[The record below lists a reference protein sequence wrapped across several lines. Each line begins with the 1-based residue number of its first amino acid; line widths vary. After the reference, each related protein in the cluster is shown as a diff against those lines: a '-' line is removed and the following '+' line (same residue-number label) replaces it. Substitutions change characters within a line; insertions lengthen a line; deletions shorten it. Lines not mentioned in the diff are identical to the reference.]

1 MTTLEITLILVGI
14 VFLIGSFMVKDKLS
28 KNDLDKIADMSA
40 EELKVITEKEVKNAE
55 SAIDGMLNE
64 HIASKT
70 DETKRDLEKE
80 TNSKIMAINE
90 YSDTV
95 LDSINKSHNEIMF
108 LYSMLNDKHEELT
121 RLSGNIEKITAQAK
135 KTFKPVDASKINN
148 LSNKTVS
155 SAKPVGHAA
164 PVPNRQAVTES
175 RGIASSDTVTGTK
188 NTASVKT
195 QNVSAQNMMSQNVS
209 TQNIMS
215 QNVSTQNIMSQNT
228 VVRNNAA
235 SNTAVLNA
243 AVPNMAA
250 QNTVTQNAAASN
262 MPTRNMPAQNMTASN
277 AAMPSQNLSNTDVQS
292 SRVYDISE
300 INHNPQILRLYKSG
314 KDIVEIA
321 KELGLGKGEV
331 KLVIDLYNEGK

>member
-135 KTFKPVDASKINN
+135 KTFEPVDASKINN

-215 QNVSTQNIMSQNT
+215 QNT

-250 QNTVTQNAAASN
+250 QNTVAQNAAASN

-277 AAMPSQNLSNTDVQS
+277 VAMPSQNLSNTDVQS

>member
-55 SAIDGMLNE
+55 SAIDGMLDE

-121 RLSGNIEKITAQAK
+121 RLSGNIEKITAQAR
-135 KTFKPVDASKINN
+135 KTFEPAEASRINN
-148 LSNKTVS
+148 LSNKSVS
-155 SAKPVGHAA
+155 NVKPVVNAA
-164 PVPNRQAVTES
+164 PVSNRQAVTES
-175 RGIASSDTVTGTK
+175 RGIASSDVVTETK

-195 QNVSAQNMMSQNVS
+195 QNVSAQNMMSQHAAA
-209 TQNIMS
+209 QNI
-215 QNVSTQNIMSQNT
+215 VSQNT
-228 VVRNNAA
+228 VVRN
-235 SNTAVLNA
+235 TAVPNTV
-243 AVPNMAA
+243 VPNMAA
-250 QNTVTQNAAASN
+250 QNAVVQNAAVSN
-262 MPTRNMPAQNMTASN
+262 MTAQNMTASN
-277 AAMPSQNLSNTDVQS
+277 TAMQSRNLSDTDVQS
-292 SRVYDISE
+292 GRGYDISE

-314 KDIVEIA
+314 KNIVEIA

>member
-40 EELKVITEKEVKNAE
+40 EELKVITEKEIKNAE
-55 SAIDGMLNE
+55 LAIDGMLDE

-70 DETKRDLEKE
+70 DETKRNLEKE

-135 KTFKPVDASKINN
+135 KTFEPVEASKINN
-148 LSNKTVS
+148 LSNKTVLN
-155 SAKPVGHAA
+155 AKPVVNAA
-164 PVPNRQAVTES
+164 PVSNRQAVTES
-175 RGIASSDTVTGTK
+175 RGIASSDIVTGTK

-195 QNVSAQNMMSQNVS
+195 QNVSAQNMMSQHAAV
-209 TQNIMS
+209 
-215 QNVSTQNIMSQNT
+215 QNIMSQNT
-228 VVRNNAA
+228 VVRN
-235 SNTAVLNA
+235 TAVPNTV
-243 AVPNMAA
+243 VPNMAA
-250 QNTVTQNAAASN
+250 QNAVAQNVAVSN
-262 MPTRNMPAQNMTASN
+262 MTAQNMTASN
-277 AAMPSQNLSNTDVQS
+277 TAMQSRNLSDTDVQS
-292 SRVYDISE
+292 GRVYDISE

-314 KDIVEIA
+314 KNIVEIA

>member
-40 EELKVITEKEVKNAE
+40 EELKVITEKEIKNAE
-55 SAIDGMLNE
+55 SAIDGMLDE

-70 DETKRDLEKE
+70 DETKRNLEKE

-135 KTFKPVDASKINN
+135 KTFEPVEASKINN
-148 LSNKTVS
+148 LSNKTVLN
-155 SAKPVGHAA
+155 AKPVVNAA
-164 PVPNRQAVTES
+164 PVSNRQAVTES
-175 RGIASSDTVTGTK
+175 RGIASSDIVTGTK
-188 NTASVKT
+188 NTASVKK
-195 QNVSAQNMMSQNVS
+195 QNVSAQNMMSQHAAA
-209 TQNIMS
+209 
-215 QNVSTQNIMSQNT
+215 QNIMSQNT
-228 VVRNNAA
+228 VVRN
-235 SNTAVLNA
+235 T
-243 AVPNMAA
+243 AVPN
-250 QNTVTQNAAASN
+250 TVV
-262 MPTRNMPAQNMTASN
+262 PNMTASN
-277 AAMPSQNLSNTDVQS
+277 TTMQSRNLSDTDVQS
-292 SRVYDISE
+292 GRVYDISE

-314 KDIVEIA
+314 KNIVEIA

>member
-40 EELKVITEKEVKNAE
+40 EELKVITEKEIKNAE
-55 SAIDGMLNE
+55 SAIDGMLDE

-70 DETKRDLEKE
+70 DETKRNLEKE

-135 KTFKPVDASKINN
+135 KTFESVEASKINN
-148 LSNKTVS
+148 LSNKTVLN
-155 SAKPVGHAA
+155 AKPVVNAA
-164 PVPNRQAVTES
+164 PVSNRQAVTES
-175 RGIASSDTVTGTK
+175 RGIASSDIVTGTK
-188 NTASVKT
+188 NTASVKN
-195 QNVSAQNMMSQNVS
+195 QNVSAQNMMSQHAAA
-209 TQNIMS
+209 
-215 QNVSTQNIMSQNT
+215 QNIMSQNT
-228 VVRNNAA
+228 VVRN
-235 SNTAVLNA
+235 TAVPNTV
-243 AVPNMAA
+243 VPNMAA
-250 QNTVTQNAAASN
+250 QNAVAQNVAVSN
-262 MPTRNMPAQNMTASN
+262 MTAQNMTASN
-277 AAMPSQNLSNTDVQS
+277 TTMQSRNLSDTDVQS
-292 SRVYDISE
+292 GRVYDISE

-314 KDIVEIA
+314 KNIVEIA

>member
-40 EELKVITEKEVKNAE
+40 EELKVITEKEIKNAE
-55 SAIDGMLNE
+55 SAIDGMLDE

-135 KTFKPVDASKINN
+135 KTFEPVEASKINN
-148 LSNKTVS
+148 LSNKTMLN
-155 SAKPVGHAA
+155 AKPVVNAA
-164 PVPNRQAVTES
+164 PVSNRQAVTES
-175 RGIASSDTVTGTK
+175 RGIASSDIVTGTK
-188 NTASVKT
+188 NTASVKK
-195 QNVSAQNMMSQNVS
+195 QNVSAQNMMSQHAAA
-209 TQNIMS
+209 
-215 QNVSTQNIMSQNT
+215 QNIMSQNT
-228 VVRNNAA
+228 VVRN
-235 SNTAVLNA
+235 TAVPNTV
-243 AVPNMAA
+243 VPNMAA
-250 QNTVTQNAAASN
+250 QNAVVQNVAVSN
-262 MPTRNMPAQNMTASN
+262 MTAQNMTASN
-277 AAMPSQNLSNTDVQS
+277 TTMQSRNLSDTDVQS
-292 SRVYDISE
+292 GRVYDISE

-314 KDIVEIA
+314 KNIVEIA

>member
-40 EELKVITEKEVKNAE
+40 EELKVITEKEIKNAE
-55 SAIDGMLNE
+55 LAIDGMLDE

-135 KTFKPVDASKINN
+135 KTFEPVEASKINN
-148 LSNKTVS
+148 LSNKTVLN
-155 SAKPVGHAA
+155 AKPVVNAA
-164 PVPNRQAVTES
+164 PVSNRQAVTES
-175 RGIASSDTVTGTK
+175 RGIVSSDIVTGTK
-188 NTASVKT
+188 NTASVKK
-195 QNVSAQNMMSQNVS
+195 QNVSAQNMMSQHAAA
-209 TQNIMS
+209 
-215 QNVSTQNIMSQNT
+215 QNIMSQNT
-228 VVRNNAA
+228 VVRN
-235 SNTAVLNA
+235 TAVPNTV
-243 AVPNMAA
+243 VPNMAA
-250 QNTVTQNAAASN
+250 QNAVAQNVAVSN
-262 MPTRNMPAQNMTASN
+262 MTAQNMTASN
-277 AAMPSQNLSNTDVQS
+277 TAMQSRNLSDTDVQS
-292 SRVYDISE
+292 GRVYDISE

-314 KDIVEIA
+314 KNIVEIA

>member
-40 EELKVITEKEVKNAE
+40 EELKVITEKEIKNAE
-55 SAIDGMLNE
+55 LAIDGMLDE

-135 KTFKPVDASKINN
+135 KTFEPVEASKINN
-148 LSNKTVS
+148 LSNKTVLN
-155 SAKPVGHAA
+155 AKPVVNAA
-164 PVPNRQAVTES
+164 PVSNRQAVTES
-175 RGIASSDTVTGTK
+175 RGIASSDIVTGTK
-188 NTASVKT
+188 NTASVKK
-195 QNVSAQNMMSQNVS
+195 QNVSAQNMMSQHAAV
-209 TQNIMS
+209 
-215 QNVSTQNIMSQNT
+215 QNIMSQNT
-228 VVRNNAA
+228 VVRN
-235 SNTAVLNA
+235 TAVPNTV
-243 AVPNMAA
+243 VPNMAA
-250 QNTVTQNAAASN
+250 QNAVVQNVAVSN
-262 MPTRNMPAQNMTASN
+262 MTAQNMTASN
-277 AAMPSQNLSNTDVQS
+277 TAMQSRNLSDTDVQS
-292 SRVYDISE
+292 GRVYDISE

-314 KDIVEIA
+314 KNIVEIA

>member
-40 EELKVITEKEVKNAE
+40 EELKVITEKEIKNAE
-55 SAIDGMLNE
+55 LAIDGMLDE

-135 KTFKPVDASKINN
+135 KTFEPVEASKINN
-148 LSNKTVS
+148 LSNKTVLN
-155 SAKPVGHAA
+155 AKPVVNAA
-164 PVPNRQAVTES
+164 PVSNRQAVTES
-175 RGIASSDTVTGTK
+175 RGIASSDIVTGTK

-195 QNVSAQNMMSQNVS
+195 QNVSAQNMMSQHAAA
-209 TQNIMS
+209 QNI
-215 QNVSTQNIMSQNT
+215 VSQNT
-228 VVRNNAA
+228 VVRN
-235 SNTAVLNA
+235 TAVPNTV
-243 AVPNMAA
+243 VPNMAA
-250 QNTVTQNAAASN
+250 QNAVAQNVAVSNVAVSN
-262 MPTRNMPAQNMTASN
+262 MTAQNMTASN
-277 AAMPSQNLSNTDVQS
+277 TAMQSRNLSDTDVQS
-292 SRVYDISE
+292 GRVYDISE

-314 KDIVEIA
+314 KNIVEIA

>member
-40 EELKVITEKEVKNAE
+40 EELKVITEKEIKNAE
-55 SAIDGMLNE
+55 SAIDGMLDE

-70 DETKRDLEKE
+70 DETKRNLEKE

-135 KTFKPVDASKINN
+135 KIFESVEASKINN
-148 LSNKTVS
+148 LSNKTVLN
-155 SAKPVGHAA
+155 AKPVVNAA
-164 PVPNRQAVTES
+164 PVSNRQAVTES
-175 RGIASSDTVTGTK
+175 RGIASSDIVTGTK
-188 NTASVKT
+188 NTASVKK
-195 QNVSAQNMMSQNVS
+195 QNVSAQNMMSQHAAA
-209 TQNIMS
+209 
-215 QNVSTQNIMSQNT
+215 QNIMSQNT
-228 VVRNNAA
+228 VVRN
-235 SNTAVLNA
+235 TAVPNTV
-243 AVPNMAA
+243 VPNMAA
-250 QNTVTQNAAASN
+250 QNAVVQNVAVSN
-262 MPTRNMPAQNMTASN
+262 MTAQNMTASN
-277 AAMPSQNLSNTDVQS
+277 TTMQSRNLSDTDVQS
-292 SRVYDISE
+292 GRVYDISE

-314 KDIVEIA
+314 KNIVEIA

>member
-40 EELKVITEKEVKNAE
+40 EELKVITEKEIKNAE
-55 SAIDGMLNE
+55 LAIDGMLDE

-135 KTFKPVDASKINN
+135 KTFEPVEASKINN
-148 LSNKTVS
+148 LSNKTVLN
-155 SAKPVGHAA
+155 AKPVVNAA
-164 PVPNRQAVTES
+164 PVSNRQAVTES
-175 RGIASSDTVTGTK
+175 RGIASSDIVTGTK
-188 NTASVKT
+188 NTASVKK
-195 QNVSAQNMMSQNVS
+195 QNVSAQNMMSQHAAA
-209 TQNIMS
+209 
-215 QNVSTQNIMSQNT
+215 QNIMSQNT
-228 VVRNNAA
+228 VVRN
-235 SNTAVLNA
+235 TAVPNTV
-243 AVPNMAA
+243 VPNMAA
-250 QNTVTQNAAASN
+250 QNAVAQNVAVSN
-262 MPTRNMPAQNMTASN
+262 MTAQNMTASN
-277 AAMPSQNLSNTDVQS
+277 TAMQSRNLSDTDVRS
-292 SRVYDISE
+292 GRVYDISE

-314 KDIVEIA
+314 KNIVEIA

>member
-1 MTTLEITLILVGI
+1 MTTFEITLILVGI

-40 EELKVITEKEVKNAE
+40 EELKVITEKEIKNAE
-55 SAIDGMLNE
+55 LAIDGMLDE

-135 KTFKPVDASKINN
+135 KTFESVEASKINN
-148 LSNKTVS
+148 LSNKTVLN
-155 SAKPVGHAA
+155 AKPVVNAA
-164 PVPNRQAVTES
+164 PVSNRQAVTES
-175 RGIASSDTVTGTK
+175 RGIASSDIVTGTK
-188 NTASVKT
+188 NTASVKN
-195 QNVSAQNMMSQNVS
+195 QNVSAQNMMSQHAAA
-209 TQNIMS
+209 
-215 QNVSTQNIMSQNT
+215 QNIMSQNT
-228 VVRNNAA
+228 AVR
-235 SNTAVLNA
+235 NTAVPNTV
-243 AVPNMAA
+243 VPNMAA
-250 QNTVTQNAAASN
+250 QNAVVQNVAVSN
-262 MPTRNMPAQNMTASN
+262 MTAQNMTASN
-277 AAMPSQNLSNTDVQS
+277 TTMQSRNLSDTDVQS
-292 SRVYDISE
+292 GRVYDISE

-314 KDIVEIA
+314 KNIVEIA

>member
-40 EELKVITEKEVKNAE
+40 EELKVITEKEIKNAE
-55 SAIDGMLNE
+55 SAIDGMLDE

-135 KTFKPVDASKINN
+135 KTFESVEASKINN
-148 LSNKTVS
+148 LSNKTVLN
-155 SAKPVGHAA
+155 AKPVVNAA
-164 PVPNRQAVTES
+164 PVSNRQAVTES
-175 RGIASSDTVTGTK
+175 RGIVSSDIVTGTK
-188 NTASVKT
+188 NTASVKN
-195 QNVSAQNMMSQNVS
+195 QNVSAQNMMSQHAAA
-209 TQNIMS
+209 
-215 QNVSTQNIMSQNT
+215 QNIMSQNT
-228 VVRNNAA
+228 VVRN
-235 SNTAVLNA
+235 TAVPNTV
-243 AVPNMAA
+243 VPNMAA
-250 QNTVTQNAAASN
+250 HNAVAQNVAGSN
-262 MPTRNMPAQNMTASN
+262 MTAQNMTASN
-277 AAMPSQNLSNTDVQS
+277 TAMQSRNLSDTDVQS
-292 SRVYDISE
+292 GRVYDISE

-314 KDIVEIA
+314 KNIVEIA

>member
-135 KTFKPVDASKINN
+135 KTFEPVNASKINN

-164 PVPNRQAVTES
+164 PVPNRQAVAES

-195 QNVSAQNMMSQNVS
+195 QNVSAQNMMSQN
-209 TQNIMS
+209 
-215 QNVSTQNIMSQNT
+215 T

-243 AVPNMAA
+243 VVPNMAA
-250 QNTVTQNAAASN
+250 QNTVTQNAASN

-277 AAMPSQNLSNTDVQS
+277 AAIPSQNLSNTDVQS

>member
-135 KTFKPVDASKINN
+135 KTFEPVDASKINN

-209 TQNIMS
+209 TQNM
-215 QNVSTQNIMSQNT
+215 MSQNT

-243 AVPNMAA
+243 VVPNMAA

-277 AAMPSQNLSNTDVQS
+277 AAIPSQNLSNTDVQS

>member
-40 EELKVITEKEVKNAE
+40 EELKVITEKEIKNAE
-55 SAIDGMLNE
+55 LAIDGMLDE

-70 DETKRDLEKE
+70 DETKRNLEKE

-135 KTFKPVDASKINN
+135 KTFEPVEASKINN
-148 LSNKTVS
+148 LSNKTVLN
-155 SAKPVGHAA
+155 AKPVVNAA
-164 PVPNRQAVTES
+164 PVSNRQAVTES
-175 RGIASSDTVTGTK
+175 RGIASSDIVTGTK

-195 QNVSAQNMMSQNVS
+195 QNVSAQNMMSQHAAA
-209 TQNIMS
+209 QNI
-215 QNVSTQNIMSQNT
+215 VSQNT
-228 VVRNNAA
+228 VVRN
-235 SNTAVLNA
+235 TAVPNTV
-243 AVPNMAA
+243 VPNMAA
-250 QNTVTQNAAASN
+250 QNAVAQNVAVSN
-262 MPTRNMPAQNMTASN
+262 MTAQNMTAQNMIASN
-277 AAMPSQNLSNTDVQS
+277 STMQSRNLSDTDVQS
-292 SRVYDISE
+292 GRVYDISE

-314 KDIVEIA
+314 KNIVEIA

>member
-40 EELKVITEKEVKNAE
+40 EELKVITEKEIKNAE
-55 SAIDGMLNE
+55 LAIDGMLDE

-135 KTFKPVDASKINN
+135 KTFEPVEASKINN
-148 LSNKTVS
+148 LSNKTVLN
-155 SAKPVGHAA
+155 AKPVVNAA
-164 PVPNRQAVTES
+164 PVSNRQAVTES
-175 RGIASSDTVTGTK
+175 RGIASSDIVTGTK
-188 NTASVKT
+188 NTASVKK
-195 QNVSAQNMMSQNVS
+195 QNVSAQNMMSQHAAV
-209 TQNIMS
+209 
-215 QNVSTQNIMSQNT
+215 QNIMSQNT
-228 VVRNNAA
+228 VVRN
-235 SNTAVLNA
+235 TAVPNTV
-243 AVPNMAA
+243 VPNMAA
-250 QNTVTQNAAASN
+250 QNAVVQNVAVSN
-262 MPTRNMPAQNMTASN
+262 MTAQNMTASN
-277 AAMPSQNLSNTDVQS
+277 TTMQSRNLSDTDVQS
-292 SRVYDISE
+292 GRVYDISE

-314 KDIVEIA
+314 KNIVEIA

>member
-40 EELKVITEKEVKNAE
+40 EELKVITEKEIKNAE
-55 SAIDGMLNE
+55 LAIDGMLDE

-135 KTFKPVDASKINN
+135 KTFEPVEASKINN
-148 LSNKTVS
+148 LSNKTVLN
-155 SAKPVGHAA
+155 AKPVVNAA
-164 PVPNRQAVTES
+164 PVSNRQAVTES
-175 RGIASSDTVTGTK
+175 RGIASSDIVTGTK
-188 NTASVKT
+188 NTASVKK
-195 QNVSAQNMMSQNVS
+195 QNVSAQNMMSQHAAA
-209 TQNIMS
+209 
-215 QNVSTQNIMSQNT
+215 QNIMSQNT
-228 VVRNNAA
+228 VVRN
-235 SNTAVLNA
+235 TAVPNTV
-243 AVPNMAA
+243 VPNMAA
-250 QNTVTQNAAASN
+250 QNAVVQNVAVSN
-262 MPTRNMPAQNMTASN
+262 MTAQNMTASN
-277 AAMPSQNLSNTDVQS
+277 TTMQSRNLSDTDVQS
-292 SRVYDISE
+292 GRVYDISE

-314 KDIVEIA
+314 KNIVEIA

>member
-40 EELKVITEKEVKNAE
+40 EELKVITEKEIKNAE
-55 SAIDGMLNE
+55 LAIDGMLDE

-135 KTFKPVDASKINN
+135 KTFEPVEASKINN
-148 LSNKTVS
+148 LSNKTVLN
-155 SAKPVGHAA
+155 AKPVVNAA
-164 PVPNRQAVTES
+164 PVSNRQAVTES
-175 RGIASSDTVTGTK
+175 RGIASSDIVTGTK
-188 NTASVKT
+188 NTASVKK
-195 QNVSAQNMMSQNVS
+195 QNVSAQNMMSQHAAV
-209 TQNIMS
+209 
-215 QNVSTQNIMSQNT
+215 QNIMSQNT
-228 VVRNNAA
+228 VVRN
-235 SNTAVLNA
+235 TAVPNTV
-243 AVPNMAA
+243 VPNMAA
-250 QNTVTQNAAASN
+250 QNAAVSN
-262 MPTRNMPAQNMTASN
+262 MTAQNMTASN
-277 AAMPSQNLSNTDVQS
+277 TAMQSRNLSDTDVQS
-292 SRVYDISE
+292 GRVYDISE

-314 KDIVEIA
+314 KNIVEIA

>member
-40 EELKVITEKEVKNAE
+40 EELKVITEKEIKNAE
-55 SAIDGMLNE
+55 SAIDGMLDE

-70 DETKRDLEKE
+70 DETKRNLEKE

-135 KTFKPVDASKINN
+135 KTFESVEASKINN
-148 LSNKTVS
+148 LSNKTVLN
-155 SAKPVGHAA
+155 AKPVVNAA
-164 PVPNRQAVTES
+164 PVSNRQAVTES
-175 RGIASSDTVTGTK
+175 RGIASSDIVTGTK
-188 NTASVKT
+188 NTASVKK
-195 QNVSAQNMMSQNVS
+195 QNVSAQNMMSQHAAA
-209 TQNIMS
+209 
-215 QNVSTQNIMSQNT
+215 QNIMSQNT
-228 VVRNNAA
+228 VVRN
-235 SNTAVLNA
+235 TAVPNTV
-243 AVPNMAA
+243 VPNMAA
-250 QNTVTQNAAASN
+250 SNTTMQS
-262 MPTRNMPAQNMTASN
+262 R
-277 AAMPSQNLSNTDVQS
+277 NLSDTDVQS
-292 SRVYDISE
+292 GRVYDISE

-314 KDIVEIA
+314 KNIVEIA

>member
-40 EELKVITEKEVKNAE
+40 EELKVITEKEIKNAE
-55 SAIDGMLNE
+55 LAIDGMLDE

-70 DETKRDLEKE
+70 DETKRNLEKE

-135 KTFKPVDASKINN
+135 KTFESVEASKINN
-148 LSNKTVS
+148 LSNKTVLN
-155 SAKPVGHAA
+155 AKPVVNVAL
-164 PVPNRQAVTES
+164 VSNRQAVTES
-175 RGIASSDTVTGTK
+175 RGIASSDIVTGTK
-188 NTASVKT
+188 NTASVKK
-195 QNVSAQNMMSQNVS
+195 QNVSAQNMMSQHAAA
-209 TQNIMS
+209 
-215 QNVSTQNIMSQNT
+215 QNIMSQNT
-228 VVRNNAA
+228 VVRN
-235 SNTAVLNA
+235 TAVPNTV
-243 AVPNMAA
+243 VPNMAA
-250 QNTVTQNAAASN
+250 QNAVAQNVAVSN
-262 MPTRNMPAQNMTASN
+262 MTAQNMTASN
-277 AAMPSQNLSNTDVQS
+277 TAMQSRNLSDTDVQS
-292 SRVYDISE
+292 GRVYDISE

-314 KDIVEIA
+314 KNIVEIA

>member
-135 KTFKPVDASKINN
+135 KTFEPVDASKINN

-215 QNVSTQNIMSQNT
+215 QNT

-235 SNTAVLNA
+235 SNTAFLNA

>member
-40 EELKVITEKEVKNAE
+40 EELKIITEKEVKNAE
-55 SAIDGMLNE
+55 SAIDGMLDE

-135 KTFKPVDASKINN
+135 KTFQPVEASKINN
-148 LSNKTVS
+148 FSNKSVS
-155 SAKPVGHAA
+155 NVKPVVNAA
-164 PVPNRQAVTES
+164 PVSNRQAVTES
-175 RGIASSDTVTGTK
+175 RGIASSDIVTGTK
-188 NTASVKT
+188 NTASVKN
-195 QNVSAQNMMSQNVS
+195 QNVSAQNMMSQHAAA
-209 TQNIMS
+209 QNI
-215 QNVSTQNIMSQNT
+215 VSQNT
-228 VVRNNAA
+228 VVRN
-235 SNTAVLNA
+235 TAVPNTV
-243 AVPNMAA
+243 VPNMAA
-250 QNTVTQNAAASN
+250 QNAVVKNVAVSN
-262 MPTRNMPAQNMTASN
+262 MTAQNMTDSN
-277 AAMPSQNLSNTDVQS
+277 TAMQSRNLSDTDVQS
-292 SRVYDISE
+292 GRVYDISE

-314 KDIVEIA
+314 KNIVEIA

>member
-55 SAIDGMLNE
+55 SAIDGMLDE

-121 RLSGNIEKITAQAK
+121 RLSGNIEKITAQAR
-135 KTFKPVDASKINN
+135 KTFEPAEASRINN
-148 LSNKTVS
+148 LSNKSVLN
-155 SAKPVGHAA
+155 AKPVVNAA
-164 PVPNRQAVTES
+164 PVSNRQAVTES
-175 RGIASSDTVTGTK
+175 RGVASSDIVTGTK

-195 QNVSAQNMMSQNVS
+195 QNVSAQNMMSQHAAA
-209 TQNIMS
+209 QNI
-215 QNVSTQNIMSQNT
+215 VSQNT
-228 VVRNNAA
+228 VVRN
-235 SNTAVLNA
+235 TAVPNTVA
-243 AVPNMAA
+243 QNMAVPNMAA
-250 QNTVTQNAAASN
+250 QNAVVQNVAVSNMTAQNMAASN
-262 MPTRNMPAQNMTASN
+262 TAMQSR
-277 AAMPSQNLSNTDVQS
+277 NLSDTDVQS
-292 SRVYDISE
+292 GRVYDISE

-314 KDIVEIA
+314 KNIVEIA

>member
-40 EELKVITEKEVKNAE
+40 EELKVITEKEIKNAE
-55 SAIDGMLNE
+55 LAIDGMLDE

-135 KTFKPVDASKINN
+135 KTFESVEASKINN
-148 LSNKTVS
+148 LSNKTVLN
-155 SAKPVGHAA
+155 AKPVVNAA
-164 PVPNRQAVTES
+164 PVSNRQAVTES
-175 RGIASSDTVTGTK
+175 RGIASSDIVTGTK
-188 NTASVKT
+188 NTASVKN
-195 QNVSAQNMMSQNVS
+195 QNVSAQNMMSQHAAA
-209 TQNIMS
+209 
-215 QNVSTQNIMSQNT
+215 QNIMSQNT
-228 VVRNNAA
+228 VVRN
-235 SNTAVLNA
+235 TAVPNTV
-243 AVPNMAA
+243 VPNMAA
-250 QNTVTQNAAASN
+250 QNAVVQNVAVSN
-262 MPTRNMPAQNMTASN
+262 MTAQNMTASN
-277 AAMPSQNLSNTDVQS
+277 TTMQSRNLSDTDVQS
-292 SRVYDISE
+292 GRVYDISE

-314 KDIVEIA
+314 KNIVEIA

>member
-135 KTFKPVDASKINN
+135 KTFEPVDASKINN

-155 SAKPVGHAA
+155 SAKLVGHAA

-215 QNVSTQNIMSQNT
+215 QNT

-262 MPTRNMPAQNMTASN
+262 MSTRNMPAQNMTASN

>member
-121 RLSGNIEKITAQAK
+121 RLSGNIEKIIAQAK
-135 KTFKPVDASKINN
+135 KTFEPVEASKINN

-188 NTASVKT
+188 NTASVKR

-215 QNVSTQNIMSQNT
+215 QNT
-228 VVRNNAA
+228 VTRNNAA

-243 AVPNMAA
+243 VVPNMAT

-262 MPTRNMPAQNMTASN
+262 MPTRNMSAQNMTASN
-277 AAMPSQNLSNTDVQS
+277 AAMLSQNLSNTDVQS

>member
-1 MTTLEITLILVGI
+1 
-14 VFLIGSFMVKDKLS
+14 
-28 KNDLDKIADMSA
+28 
-40 EELKVITEKEVKNAE
+40 
-55 SAIDGMLNE
+55 
-64 HIASKT
+64 
-70 DETKRDLEKE
+70 
-80 TNSKIMAINE
+80 
-90 YSDTV
+90 
-95 LDSINKSHNEIMF
+95 MF

-135 KTFKPVDASKINN
+135 KTFEPVDASKINN

-195 QNVSAQNMMSQNVS
+195 QDVSAQNMMSQN
-209 TQNIMS
+209 M
-215 QNVSTQNIMSQNT
+215 STQNIMSQNT

-277 AAMPSQNLSNTDVQS
+277 AAMLSQNLSNTDVQS

>member
-40 EELKVITEKEVKNAE
+40 EELKVITEKEIKNAE
-55 SAIDGMLNE
+55 LAIDGMLDE

-80 TNSKIMAINE
+80 TNSKIMARNE

-135 KTFKPVDASKINN
+135 KTFEPVEASKINN
-148 LSNKTVS
+148 LSNKTVLN
-155 SAKPVGHAA
+155 AKPVVNAA
-164 PVPNRQAVTES
+164 PVSNRQAVTES
-175 RGIASSDTVTGTK
+175 RGIASSDIVTGTK
-188 NTASVKT
+188 NTASVKK
-195 QNVSAQNMMSQNVS
+195 QNVSAQNMMSQHAAV
-209 TQNIMS
+209 
-215 QNVSTQNIMSQNT
+215 QNIMSQNT
-228 VVRNNAA
+228 VVRN
-235 SNTAVLNA
+235 TAVPNTV
-243 AVPNMAA
+243 VPNMAA
-250 QNTVTQNAAASN
+250 QNAVVQNVAVSN
-262 MPTRNMPAQNMTASN
+262 MTAQNMTASN
-277 AAMPSQNLSNTDVQS
+277 TTMQSRNLSDTDVQS
-292 SRVYDISE
+292 GRVYDISE

-314 KDIVEIA
+314 KNIVEIA

>member
-40 EELKVITEKEVKNAE
+40 EELKVITEKEIKNAE
-55 SAIDGMLNE
+55 LAIDGMLDE

-70 DETKRDLEKE
+70 DETKRNLEKE

-135 KTFKPVDASKINN
+135 KTFEPVEASKINN
-148 LSNKTVS
+148 LSNKTVLN
-155 SAKPVGHAA
+155 AKPVVNAA
-164 PVPNRQAVTES
+164 PVSNRQAVTES
-175 RGIASSDTVTGTK
+175 RGIASSDIVTGTK

-195 QNVSAQNMMSQNVS
+195 QNVSAQNMMSQHAAA
-209 TQNIMS
+209 QNI
-215 QNVSTQNIMSQNT
+215 VSQNT
-228 VVRNNAA
+228 VVRN
-235 SNTAVLNA
+235 TAVPNTV
-243 AVPNMAA
+243 VPNMAA
-250 QNTVTQNAAASN
+250 QNAVAQNVAVSNVAVSN
-262 MPTRNMPAQNMTASN
+262 MTAQNMTASN
-277 AAMPSQNLSNTDVQS
+277 TAMQSRNLSDTDVQS
-292 SRVYDISE
+292 GRVYDISE

-314 KDIVEIA
+314 KNIVEIA

>member
-121 RLSGNIEKITAQAK
+121 RLSGNIEKITVQAK
-135 KTFKPVDASKINN
+135 KTFEPVNASKINN

-164 PVPNRQAVTES
+164 PVPNRQAVAES

-195 QNVSAQNMMSQNVS
+195 QNVSAQNMMSQ
-209 TQNIMS
+209 T
-215 QNVSTQNIMSQNT
+215 T

-250 QNTVTQNAAASN
+250 QNTVTQYAAASN

>member
-40 EELKVITEKEVKNAE
+40 EELKVITEKEIKNAE
-55 SAIDGMLNE
+55 SAIDGMLDE

-135 KTFKPVDASKINN
+135 KTFEPVEASKINN
-148 LSNKTVS
+148 LSNKTVLN
-155 SAKPVGHAA
+155 AKPVVNAA
-164 PVPNRQAVTES
+164 PVSNRQAVTES
-175 RGIASSDTVTGTK
+175 RGIASSDIVTGTK

-195 QNVSAQNMMSQNVS
+195 QNVSAQNMMSQHAAV
-209 TQNIMS
+209 
-215 QNVSTQNIMSQNT
+215 QNIMSQNT
-228 VVRNNAA
+228 VVRN
-235 SNTAVLNA
+235 TAVPNTV
-243 AVPNMAA
+243 VPNMAA
-250 QNTVTQNAAASN
+250 QNAVVQNVAVSN
-262 MPTRNMPAQNMTASN
+262 MTAQNMTASN
-277 AAMPSQNLSNTDVQS
+277 TAMQSRNLSDTDVQS
-292 SRVYDISE
+292 GRVYDISE

-314 KDIVEIA
+314 KNIVEIA

>member
-40 EELKVITEKEVKNAE
+40 EELKVITEKEIKNAE
-55 SAIDGMLNE
+55 LAIDGMLDE

-70 DETKRDLEKE
+70 DETKRNLEKE

-135 KTFKPVDASKINN
+135 KTFEPVEASKINN
-148 LSNKTVS
+148 LSNKTVLN
-155 SAKPVGHAA
+155 AKPVVNAA
-164 PVPNRQAVTES
+164 PVSNRQAVTES
-175 RGIASSDTVTGTK
+175 RGIVSSDIVTGTK
-188 NTASVKT
+188 NTTSVKT
-195 QNVSAQNMMSQNVS
+195 QNVSAQNMMSQHVA
-209 TQNIMS
+209 
-215 QNVSTQNIMSQNT
+215 TQNIMSQNT
-228 VVRNNAA
+228 VVRN
-235 SNTAVLNA
+235 TAVPNTV
-243 AVPNMAA
+243 VPNMAA
-250 QNTVTQNAAASN
+250 QNAVAQNVAVSN
-262 MPTRNMPAQNMTASN
+262 MTAQNMTAQNMTASN
-277 AAMPSQNLSNTDVQS
+277 TTMQSRNLSDTDVQS
-292 SRVYDISE
+292 GRVYDISE

-314 KDIVEIA
+314 KNIVEIA

>member
-40 EELKVITEKEVKNAE
+40 EELKVITEKEIKNAE
-55 SAIDGMLNE
+55 LAIDGMLDE

-70 DETKRDLEKE
+70 DETKRNLEKE

-135 KTFKPVDASKINN
+135 KTFEPVEASKINN
-148 LSNKTVS
+148 LSNKTVLN
-155 SAKPVGHAA
+155 AKPVVNAA
-164 PVPNRQAVTES
+164 PVSNRQAVTES
-175 RGIASSDTVTGTK
+175 RGIASSDIVTGTK
-188 NTASVKT
+188 NTASVKN
-195 QNVSAQNMMSQNVS
+195 QNVSAQNMMSQHAAA
-209 TQNIMS
+209 
-215 QNVSTQNIMSQNT
+215 QNIMSQNT
-228 VVRNNAA
+228 VVRN
-235 SNTAVLNA
+235 TAVPNTV
-243 AVPNMAA
+243 VPNMAA
-250 QNTVTQNAAASN
+250 QNAVAQNVAVSN
-262 MPTRNMPAQNMTASN
+262 MTAQNMTASN
-277 AAMPSQNLSNTDVQS
+277 TAMQSRNLSDTDVQS
-292 SRVYDISE
+292 GRVYDISE

-314 KDIVEIA
+314 KNIVEIA

>member
-135 KTFKPVDASKINN
+135 KTFEPVDASKINN

-215 QNVSTQNIMSQNT
+215 QNT

-243 AVPNMAA
+243 VVPNMAA
-250 QNTVTQNAAASN
+250 QNTVAQNAAASN

-277 AAMPSQNLSNTDVQS
+277 VAMPSQNLSNTDVQS

>member
-40 EELKVITEKEVKNAE
+40 EELKVITEKEIKNAE
-55 SAIDGMLNE
+55 SAIDGMLDE

-70 DETKRDLEKE
+70 DETKRNLEKE

-135 KTFKPVDASKINN
+135 KTFESVEASKINN
-148 LSNKTVS
+148 LSNKTVLN
-155 SAKPVGHAA
+155 AKPVVNVA
-164 PVPNRQAVTES
+164 PVSNRQAVTES
-175 RGIASSDTVTGTK
+175 RGIASSDIVTGTK
-188 NTASVKT
+188 NTASVKK
-195 QNVSAQNMMSQNVS
+195 QNVSAQNMMSQHAAA
-209 TQNIMS
+209 
-215 QNVSTQNIMSQNT
+215 QNIMSQNT
-228 VVRNNAA
+228 VVRN
-235 SNTAVLNA
+235 TAVPNTV
-243 AVPNMAA
+243 VPNMAA
-250 QNTVTQNAAASN
+250 QNAV
-262 MPTRNMPAQNMTASN
+262 AQNMTASN
-277 AAMPSQNLSNTDVQS
+277 TAMQSRNLSDTDVQS
-292 SRVYDISE
+292 GRVYDISE

-314 KDIVEIA
+314 KNIVEIA

>member
-40 EELKVITEKEVKNAE
+40 EELKVITEKEIKNAE
-55 SAIDGMLNE
+55 SAIDGMLDE

-70 DETKRDLEKE
+70 DETKRNLEKE

-135 KTFKPVDASKINN
+135 KTFESVETSKINN
-148 LSNKTVS
+148 LSNKTVLN
-155 SAKPVGHAA
+155 AKPVVNAA
-164 PVPNRQAVTES
+164 PVSNRQAVTES
-175 RGIASSDTVTGTK
+175 RGIASSDIVTGTK

-195 QNVSAQNMMSQNVS
+195 QNVSAQNMMSQHAAA
-209 TQNIMS
+209 
-215 QNVSTQNIMSQNT
+215 QNIMSQNT
-228 VVRNNAA
+228 VVRN
-235 SNTAVLNA
+235 TAVPNTV
-243 AVPNMAA
+243 VPNMAA
-250 QNTVTQNAAASN
+250 QNAVVQNVAVSN
-262 MPTRNMPAQNMTASN
+262 MTAQNMTAQNMIASN
-277 AAMPSQNLSNTDVQS
+277 TTMQSRNLSDTDVQS
-292 SRVYDISE
+292 GRVYDISE

-314 KDIVEIA
+314 KNIVEIA

>member
-55 SAIDGMLNE
+55 SAIDGMLDE

-135 KTFKPVDASKINN
+135 KTFEPAEASRINN
-148 LSNKTVS
+148 LSNKSVLN
-155 SAKPVGHAA
+155 AKPVVNAA
-164 PVPNRQAVTES
+164 PVSNRQAVTES
-175 RGIASSDTVTGTK
+175 RGVASSDIVTGTK

-195 QNVSAQNMMSQNVS
+195 QNVSAQNMMSQHAAA
-209 TQNIMS
+209 QNI
-215 QNVSTQNIMSQNT
+215 VSQNT
-228 VVRNNAA
+228 VVRN
-235 SNTAVLNA
+235 TAVPNTVA
-243 AVPNMAA
+243 QNMAVPNMAA
-250 QNTVTQNAAASN
+250 QNAVVQNVAVSNMTAQNMAASN
-262 MPTRNMPAQNMTASN
+262 TAMQSR
-277 AAMPSQNLSNTDVQS
+277 NLSDTDVQS
-292 SRVYDISE
+292 GRVYDISE

-314 KDIVEIA
+314 KNIVEIA